1 MEDIKLKQNI
11 IEVEI
16 DKITPYEGSHKTEAS
31 MELIKSSLKD
41 FGVNQPITVDK
52 NYVVVTG
59 NGVFKAAKEIGMK
72 TIPCIVLDD
81 LSDEEI
87 KQYRIADDKTQEF
100 ATWNEKKLRKEL
112 SYLQDPTSLQSYFD
126 ENIAGMLGLNS
137 KVKPL
142 SQVLPPNQQPP
153 QAQQGGQQQVADTAK
168 AMTKPE
174 PTEAEKDAAFK
185 QGLKNIDAEMVVR
198 PMATIEYTCSKCGR
212 KVIVKDK

>member
-1 MEDIKLKQNI
+1 MEDIRLKQNI

-16 DKITPYEGSHKTEAS
+16 DKITPYEGSHKTDAS
-31 MELIKSSLKD
+31 IELIKESIKD
-41 FGVNQPITVDK
+41 FGINQPITVDK
-52 NYVVVTG
+52 DYVVVTG
-59 NGVFKAAKEIGMK
+59 NGVFKAAKELGMA
-72 TIPCIVLDD
+72 TIPVIVLDD

-126 ENIAGMLGLNS
+126 QDIVGMLGLNS

-142 SQVLPPNQQPP
+142 SQVLPQND
-153 QAQQGGQQQVADTAK
+153 GQQQVAETAK

-185 QGLKNIDAEMVVR
+185 QGLKNIDDGMLVR
-198 PMATIEYTCSKCGR
+198 PSEYIEYTCSKCGR
-212 KVIVKDK
+212 TVRVKAK